1 MSRAERRAKAYPAV
15 TARDEQGSVT
25 PFVAVVV
32 VALLA
37 VSGLVIDGGYAL
49 GEKRKAMNVAEQ
61 AARVGSDALNEGAL
75 RDGTVRVD
83 PGRAVAEAERY
94 LRSVGTK
101 GTVEVDGDEVRVTVA
116 GRSET
121 AILSAVGVRSLRV
134 EARATA
140 VSIDEDD
147 DQ

>member
-1 MSRAERRAKAYPAV
+1 MSRAVRRAKAYLAV
-15 TARDEQGSVT
+15 PARDEQGSVT
-25 PFVAVVV
+25 PFVVIVV

-37 VSGLVIDGGYAL
+37 VSGLVIDGGCAL

-75 RDGTVRVD
+75 RDGMVRVD
-83 PGRAVAEAERY
+83 PGGAVVEAERY
-94 LRSVGTK
+94 LRSVGAK
-101 GTVEVDGDEVRVTVA
+101 GTVEVDGDEVRVTVT

-134 EARATA
+134 EATATA

-147 DQ
+147 DP

>member
-1 MSRAERRAKAYPAV
+1 MSRAERRAKAYSAV
-15 TARDEQGSVT
+15 SACDERGSVT
-25 PFVAVVV
+25 PFVVVVV

-94 LRSVGTK
+94 LRSVGAN
-101 GTVEVDGDEVRVTVA
+101 GTVEVDGDEVRVTVT

-134 EARATA
+134 EATATA